1 MKGLAFKSNKLSSS
15 PEPTAEGEHCLL
27 KVVLCP
33 SHAFT
38 NVSAHTDINTL
49 KRKKPQAPAGWN
61 LNQTGRGKNP
71 KDKQDNKKIYTNR
84 LR

>member
-1 MKGLAFKSNKLSSS
+1 MKGLAIKSNKLSSS

-33 SHAFT
+33 SHACT

-49 KRKKPQAPAGWN
+49 KRKKPQAIAGTSTRKAEAKT
-61 LNQTGRGKNP
+61 QRT
-71 KDKQDNKKIYTNR
+71 NKTTKKMYTNR